1 MERRLSVQID
11 TINGCLLRNENELF
25 DTLFCHRL
33 RFCYQ
38 FLHRNGAVRSAQLRN
53 DAVGTVLVTALCNF
67 QIFVM
72 AACRYNALCV
82 NFRQSF
88 QIGILLETVAAEDI
102 LNGIQDFVIA
112 VRSKYGV
119 NLRNLLNDFIAVAL
133 CHTARYQKNL
143 TASRCT
149 VLRHFKNILNAFFF
163 GVVDKAACVYHDNLC
178 IFLGIGDLETMLY
191 QKTQHML
198 GIYQVFI
205 ASKGNKQNFHIIQLL
220 APLLFPLPLQLQIPE
235 GL

>member
-88 QIGILLETVAAEDI
+88 QIGILLEAVAAEDI

-119 NLRNLLNDFIAVAL
+119 NLRNLLNDFIAV
-133 CHTARYQKNL
+133 
-143 TASRCT
+143 
-149 VLRHFKNILNAFFF
+149 
-163 GVVDKAACVYHDNLC
+163 
-178 IFLGIGDLETMLY
+178 LY